1 MSLKSLFILIASVF
15 FLSCKSSKNE
25 NPFEHLSSEERE
37 KLATFYHN
45 ISITEHH
52 VKFQTGRLHR
62 VYKDSALMAVP
73 DHVEYMQ
80 RASYSYKKSG
90 EHIKAMQM
98 LNKAVALDVEKNS
111 TKALEYKAW
120 SMLYFYRDYES
131 TIKDVDLIEKINF
144 PKKYN
149 ACHGEPCLFLKG
161 QAYYQLGEYQNAIET
176 FEYLL
181 KILEEKGLDPKDEF
195 LTNFY
200 LARSYFKS
208 NNLDKSLFYLEEQ
221 LEMPYT
227 VKAELNFYA
236 GQIYVLKN
244 EKEKALQHFLEAK
257 ELFLKNDKFYEP
269 YIERFDE
276 IFIDDIESEITG
288 LN

>member
-1 MSLKSLFILIASVF
+1 
-15 FLSCKSSKNE
+15 E
-25 NPFEHLSSEERE
+25 
-37 KLATFYHN
+37 
-45 ISITEHH
+45 
-52 VKFQTGRLHR
+52 
-62 VYKDSALMAVP
+62 
-73 DHVEYMQ
+73 HVEYME
-80 RASYSYKKSG
+80 RASYPYKKSG
-90 EHIKAMQM
+90 EHINAMKM

-111 TKALEYKAW
+111 TKVLECKAW
-120 SMLYFYRDYES
+120 SMLYYYRAYEN
-131 TIKDVDLIEKINF
+131 TIKDVDLIEKINV
-144 PKKYN
+144 PQKYN

-161 QAYYQLGEYQNAIET
+161 QAYYQLGEYQNAIDT

-181 KILEEKGLDPKDEF
+181 KILEEKKMDPKDEF

-244 EKEKALQHFLEAK
+244 EKEKALQHFLKAK
-257 ELFLKNDKFYEP
+257 ELFLKNDKNYEP
-269 YIERFDE
+269 LIERFDE
-276 IFIDDIESEITG
+276 ISIDDIESEITG